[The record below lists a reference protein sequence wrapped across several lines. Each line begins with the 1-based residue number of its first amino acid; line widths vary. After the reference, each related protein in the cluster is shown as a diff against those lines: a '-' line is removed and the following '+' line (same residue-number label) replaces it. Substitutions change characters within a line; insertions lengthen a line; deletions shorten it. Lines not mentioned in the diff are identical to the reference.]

1 MARKKTGSENQR
13 GQAGTRTQTA
23 AEKRLAAA
31 NRRVARAR
39 AKGPSSGPVPF

>member
-1 MARKKTGSENQR
+1 MAKKTGSENQR
-13 GQAGTRTQTA
+13 GKAGTRKTA

-39 AKGPSSGPVPF
+39 AKGPSAGPVPF